1 MTSYS
6 RWFDRPTHPKEH
18 FAHRTRWLQVGN
30 INDHGHAAA
39 TVNLGAIVGDVMV
52 DVAVKQPPAW
62 IVRRPDDVVALARAD
77 QH

>member
-18 FAHRTRWLQVGN
+18 FAHRARWLQVGN

-39 TVNLGAIVGDVMV
+39 TVNLGAMV
-52 DVAVKQPPAW
+52 W
-62 IVRRPDDVVALARAD
+62 
-77 QH
+77 